1 MMKLFKIA
9 FLPLLAGILLLP
21 AASRPV
27 EAGAGDRKRDKKK
40 KQEAD
45 TAAKATPYEKLF
57 KDKRVETVRG
67 GGLTLHLTADKLYLE
82 LPDSLLGRG
91 LMITTTIEWTGDP
104 GDGLAHQQP
113 VPPYMV
119 EFGRGKSDTLLCMR
133 EFAPVV
139 IVDGSPAMREAVG
152 RSNIG
157 PIVASYA
164 VKARTPDGKS
174 SVVDVTALF
183 VGDVKRLRPIDPE
196 GGNTYGDATSTSAKA
211 LFPAEDYVCGQCH
224 AMFPGAAY
232 LEDANKGIDQYKYG
246 FEPEEMLRAMKEY
259 YEANPVTET
268 TICAG
273 MVGVPMLDPEIDTVL
288 YLTDACTEVELFQDS
303 NHQKMGL
310 TCTDCHM
317 PQIEASGGTTYTYH
331 NMTQSPLENPAA
343 LEKCLTC
350 HKSQGIEDADAMVAF
365 VKGKMDELAQI
376 QQATKTKLDE
386 FHAKLAD
393 AVAAGNADEAK
404 LQAAKD
410 AYNLANVYFLYQ
422 GTAMRPTDGSMA
434 AMSFSKSV
442 EQLQK
447 ADDAIAEGMSQIA

>member
-1 MMKLFKIA
+1 MKTMKPRKIA
-9 FLPLLAGILLLP
+9 LAGTVV
-21 AASRPV
+21 AAVALVGCLGCAAQTQTADTGAAQEPV
-27 EAGAGDRKRDKKK
+27 QQEQPGQETAAPEKVAKKTLAEWVAAYPNEGNTYMEAKMSHTYDAFAGASQQAFGGEDAAVACAACHAREDFQTIYNEQGAVILDKN
-40 KQEAD
+40 ASD
-45 TAAKATPYEKLF
+45 YE
-57 KDKRVETVRG
+57 
-67 GGLTLHLTADKLYLE
+67 
-82 LPDSLLGRG
+82 
-91 LMITTTIEWTGDP
+91 MEWSNCTNCHVGDP
-104 GDGLAHQQP
+104 GEGN
-113 VPPYMV
+113 V
-119 EFGRGKSDTLLCMR
+119 
-133 EFAPVV
+133 
-139 IVDGSPAMREAVG
+139 
-152 RSNIG
+152 
-157 PIVASYA
+157 
-164 VKARTPDGKS
+164 
-174 SVVDVTALF
+174 
-183 VGDVKRLRPIDPE
+183 E

-393 AVAAGNADEAK
+393 AVGRW
-404 LQAAKD
+404 QC
-410 AYNLANVYFLYQ
+410 
-422 GTAMRPTDGSMA
+422 R
-434 AMSFSKSV
+434 
-442 EQLQK
+442 
-447 ADDAIAEGMSQIA
+447 

>member
-1 MMKLFKIA
+1 MKTMKPRKIA
-9 FLPLLAGILLLP
+9 LAGTVV
-21 AASRPV
+21 AAVALVGCLGCAAQTQTADTGADQEPV
-27 EAGAGDRKRDKKK
+27 QQEQPGQETAAPEKAAKKTLAEWVAAYPNEGNTYMEAKMSHTYDAFAGASQQAFGGEDAAVACAACHAREDFQTIYNEQGAVILDKN
-40 KQEAD
+40 ASD
-45 TAAKATPYEKLF
+45 YE
-57 KDKRVETVRG
+57 
-67 GGLTLHLTADKLYLE
+67 
-82 LPDSLLGRG
+82 
-91 LMITTTIEWTGDP
+91 MEWSNCTNCHVGDP
-104 GDGLAHQQP
+104 GEGN
-113 VPPYMV
+113 V
-119 EFGRGKSDTLLCMR
+119 
-133 EFAPVV
+133 
-139 IVDGSPAMREAVG
+139 
-152 RSNIG
+152 
-157 PIVASYA
+157 
-164 VKARTPDGKS
+164 
-174 SVVDVTALF
+174 
-183 VGDVKRLRPIDPE
+183 E

>member
-1 MMKLFKIA
+1 MKTMKPRKIA
-9 FLPLLAGILLLP
+9 LAGTVV
-21 AASRPV
+21 AAVALVGCLGCAAQAQTADTGAAQEPV
-27 EAGAGDRKRDKKK
+27 QQEQPGQETAAPEKVAKKTLAEWVAAYPNEGNTYMEAKMSHTYDAFAGASQQAFGGEDAAVACAACHAREDFQTIYNEQGAVILDKN
-40 KQEAD
+40 ASD
-45 TAAKATPYEKLF
+45 YE
-57 KDKRVETVRG
+57 
-67 GGLTLHLTADKLYLE
+67 
-82 LPDSLLGRG
+82 
-91 LMITTTIEWTGDP
+91 MEWSNCTNCHVGDP
-104 GDGLAHQQP
+104 GEGN
-113 VPPYMV
+113 V
-119 EFGRGKSDTLLCMR
+119 
-133 EFAPVV
+133 
-139 IVDGSPAMREAVG
+139 
-152 RSNIG
+152 
-157 PIVASYA
+157 
-164 VKARTPDGKS
+164 
-174 SVVDVTALF
+174 
-183 VGDVKRLRPIDPE
+183 E
-196 GGNTYGDATSTSAKA
+196 GGNAYGDATSTSAKA

-310 TCTDCHM
+310 TCTGCHM

-393 AVAAGNADEAK
+393 EAK

>member
-1 MMKLFKIA
+1 MKTMKPRKIA
-9 FLPLLAGILLLP
+9 LAGTVV
-21 AASRPV
+21 AAVALVGCLGCAAQTQTADTGAAQEPV
-27 EAGAGDRKRDKKK
+27 QQEQPGQETAAPEKVAKKTLAEWVAAYPNEGNTYMEAKMSHTYDAFAGASQQAFGGED
-40 KQEAD
+40 
-45 TAAKATPYEKLF
+45 AAVACAACHARENASDYE
-57 KDKRVETVRG
+57 
-67 GGLTLHLTADKLYLE
+67 
-82 LPDSLLGRG
+82 
-91 LMITTTIEWTGDP
+91 MEWSKCTNCHVGDP
-104 GDGLAHQQP
+104 GEGN
-113 VPPYMV
+113 V
-119 EFGRGKSDTLLCMR
+119 
-133 EFAPVV
+133 
-139 IVDGSPAMREAVG
+139 
-152 RSNIG
+152 
-157 PIVASYA
+157 
-164 VKARTPDGKS
+164 
-174 SVVDVTALF
+174 
-183 VGDVKRLRPIDPE
+183 E
-196 GGNTYGDATSTSAKA
+196 GGNAYGDATSTSAKA

>member
-1 MMKLFKIA
+1 M
-9 FLPLLAGILLLP
+9 
-21 AASRPV
+21 
-27 EAGAGDRKRDKKK
+27 
-40 KQEAD
+40 
-45 TAAKATPYEKLF
+45 
-57 KDKRVETVRG
+57 
-67 GGLTLHLTADKLYLE
+67 
-82 LPDSLLGRG
+82 
-91 LMITTTIEWTGDP
+91 
-104 GDGLAHQQP
+104 
-113 VPPYMV
+113 
-119 EFGRGKSDTLLCMR
+119 
-133 EFAPVV
+133 
-139 IVDGSPAMREAVG
+139 
-152 RSNIG
+152 
-157 PIVASYA
+157 
-164 VKARTPDGKS
+164 
-174 SVVDVTALF
+174 
-183 VGDVKRLRPIDPE
+183 
-196 GGNTYGDATSTSAKA
+196 
-211 LFPAEDYVCGQCH
+211 
-224 AMFPGAAY
+224 
-232 LEDANKGIDQYKYG
+232 
-246 FEPEEMLRAMKEY
+246 
-259 YEANPVTET
+259 
-268 TICAG
+268 
-273 MVGVPMLDPEIDTVL
+273 
-288 YLTDACTEVELFQDS
+288 ELFQDS

-350 HKSQGIEDADAMVAF
+350 HKSQGIEDADAMVVF